1 MSHSH
6 DGGLGTGTSPQRF
19 GRVVHDHHWAQDLH
33 ASVGCSSVLLALLLL
48 IDWGTGNL
56 TWWRGTLWLLLAVLL
71 FLALCPP
78 RVSVGEGW
86 LTTRSLLHRRRVR
99 TDRLVSVRTVNGVSQ
114 RLILHDAYGSRA
126 EIDPRI
132 LTADP
137 ELWHRFDEDAR
148 AAAAAGCLR
157 CGRPALF
164 RLARQIDSETA
175 LAVFRISGLRS

>member
-6 DGGLGTGTSPQRF
+6 DVGLHAGASPQQFRQ
-19 GRVVHDHHWAQDLH
+19 VVRDHHWAQDLH
-33 ASVGCSSVLLALLLL
+33 ASVGCSAALLALLLL
-48 IDWGTGNL
+48 LDWGTGNL

-71 FLALCPP
+71 FLVLCPP
-78 RVSVGEGW
+78 RVSVGDGW

-99 TDRLVSVRTVNGVSQ
+99 TDRLVSVRAVNGVAQ
-114 RLILHDAYGSRA
+114 RLILQDAFGGRV

-148 AAAAAGCLR
+148 ASAAAGCLR
-157 CGRPALF
+157 CGTPALL

-175 LAVFRISGLRS
+175 SAVFRISGLRP